1 MRNGKPAIR
10 AGVKEIQRVYG
21 KELEGEFMRV
31 LISADAEGITGI
43 FKKSQVTP
51 GRPEYNHFRSL
62 MAHDVNAAIWGA
74 FEGGA
79 TEVIVNDS
87 HNNDDNILLTELDP
101 RASLMSGTDK
111 PLIMAEGLQSGVDAL
126 MLVGYHSRKGARG
139 VISHTYYYPIVIDAE
154 VNGVSFGEAEFV
166 AGVAGYYGIPTI
178 LITGDDCVTTYIKK
192 QIPDIH
198 TAVVKR
204 VIGNGS
210 AELYHPEKTGE
221 QIRAEAKAAVSD
233 YQSIRPMKLEGP
245 LTLTI
250 TFMAATM
257 AAHACKVAGFSLAED
272 QENKVIF
279 QCDDYLELYRA
290 FLDALWQAAAFN
302 DQC

>member
-1 MRNGKPAIR
+1 MK
-10 AGVKEIQRVYG
+10 
-21 KELEGEFMRV
+21 V

-51 GRPEYNHFRSL
+51 GRPDYSYFRSL
-62 MAHDVNAAIWGA
+62 MAHDVNAAICGA

-87 HNNDDNILLTELDP
+87 HNNDDNILLTDLDP

-111 PLIMAEGLQSGVDAL
+111 PLIMAEGLNQGVDAL
-126 MLVGYHSRKGARG
+126 MLVGYHSRKGAKG
-139 VISHTYYYPIVIDAE
+139 VISHTYYYPIVLEAA
-154 VNGVSFGEAEFV
+154 VNGVPFGEAEFV
-166 AGVAGYYGIPTI
+166 AGVAGYYGVPTV
-178 LITGDDCVTTYIKK
+178 LITGDDCVISYTKK
-192 QIPDIH
+192 QIPGIH
-198 TAVVKR
+198 TAVVKK

-210 AELYHPEKTGE
+210 AQLYHPQKTE
-221 QIRAEAKAAVSD
+221 TLIREAAKAAVSE
-233 YQSIRPMKLEGP
+233 YQSIAPLKLEGP

-250 TFMAATM
+250 TFMAATQ
-257 AAHACKVAGFSLAED
+257 AAHACKVSGFTLSKEAD
-272 QENKVIF
+272 NKVVF
-279 QCDDYLELYRA
+279 HCEDYLVLYKV